1 MIASPECWNA
11 RCDTATHARSRS
23 GLAMISRIRLV
34 VILLVL
40 AAPAAARAQGHAQ
53 PWSLFSVRY
62 DTRTSDFIYSAYGY
76 GRVFGMVAA
85 LDNPRSGYT
94 ELIGAVGTTFPVQHG
109 RTQFAAVGVA
119 RATDAWYAQLYY
131 LPSLRVGVTTLRA
144 TSEMYLPLERAGSVQ
159 FALSP
164 LSVTIPVTHAIEA
177 GVATD
182 IAASE
187 GTKTST
193 GIGPELRL
201 TLPHATLGTD
211 VEQVLEAHSTR
222 FRLFFV
228 TSF

>member
-1 MIASPECWNA
+1 
-11 RCDTATHARSRS
+11 
-23 GLAMISRIRLV
+23 MISRIRLV

-40 AAPAAARAQGHAQ
+40 AAPAAARAQSGAQ

-131 LPSLRVGVTTLRA
+131 LPSLRVGTTTLRA
-144 TSEMYLPLERAGSVQ
+144 TSEMYLPLERAGTVQ

-164 LSVTIPVTHAIEA
+164 ISLTIPLARSVEA

-182 IAASE
+182 VTAAQ
-187 GTKTST
+187 GTTTST
-193 GIGPELRL
+193 AIGPELRV

-211 VEQVLEAHSTR
+211 VEQVLDAHSTR